1 VRKHLIVLLIFALL
15 LPVAASSESEKP
27 TFSLMGYDHTETYRD
42 WSTNLFF
49 ERLAQRTGVT
59 FTFQQYTESEAYH
72 KALAGLTA
80 DGDLPDVLFK
90 ADLSPAESMQL
101 LERGVL
107 VDLKPFIEQYAPNL
121 VAILAQKPEVEAAI
135 TLPNGAIAS
144 LPFINEAPAQNCM
157 WINQDWLTA
166 LKLNMPTTVDEL
178 TSVLEAFKTRDPN
191 RNGKNDEVPLAF
203 IGAYDLKYLA
213 HAYGLTA
220 NDFNLFERDGKAVF
234 MPLEPEFRT
243 YITWLNDLYTR
254 RLIDRDGFSTMDALR
269 RVTDAKAT
277 PVYGILLAPLVSSV
291 LPAEWT
297 ASYRVVPPLTYQ
309 GQQVY
314 RTIADPVTTGTF
326 AITAAC
332 KDAGAALAWV
342 DYLYSEE
349 GATLAL
355 AGQEGVDYVV
365 DGDGTWRKT
374 DITSQPGYLSESG
387 IMTGTVPPGISNDAF
402 QRRYSDQTVRNVSEQ
417 IDIVSAIAQTPFPTI
432 PLTQEQAD
440 YIAPLQAAIGRYVDE
455 SIARWTIGEWEL
467 TDEQFAEFSQQ
478 LAALGLQEFMTFWQE
493 KLDQHA
499 EVHDATQ

>member
-1 VRKHLIVLLIFALL
+1 
-15 LPVAASSESEKP
+15 
-27 TFSLMGYDHTETYRD
+27 M
-42 WSTNLFF
+42 
-49 ERLAQRTGVT
+49 
-59 FTFQQYTESEAYH
+59 
-72 KALAGLTA
+72 
-80 DGDLPDVLFK
+80 
-90 ADLSPAESMQL
+90 
-101 LERGVL
+101 
-107 VDLKPFIEQYAPNL
+107 
-121 VAILAQKPEVEAAI
+121 
-135 TLPNGAIAS
+135 
-144 LPFINEAPAQNCM
+144 
-157 WINQDWLTA
+157 
-166 LKLNMPTTVDEL
+166 
-178 TSVLEAFKTRDPN
+178 
-191 RNGKNDEVPLAF
+191 
-203 IGAYDLKYLA
+203 
-213 HAYGLTA
+213 
-220 NDFNLFERDGKAVF
+220 
-234 MPLEPEFRT
+234 
-243 YITWLNDLYTR
+243 
-254 RLIDRDGFSTMDALR
+254 
-269 RVTDAKAT
+269 
-277 PVYGILLAPLVSSV
+277 
-291 LPAEWT
+291 
-297 ASYRVVPPLTYQ
+297 
-309 GQQVY
+309 Y

-467 TDEQFAEFSQQ
+467 TDEQFAEFSQR
-478 LAALGLQEFMTFWQE
+478 LADLGLQEFMTFWQE